1 MIETLVHTTVT
12 VISGCIVT
20 LFAYW
25 LRNRND
31 K

>member
-1 MIETLVHTTVT
+1 MFETLVHIMTT

-20 LFAYW
+20 LFAHW
-25 LRNRND
+25 LSNRDN